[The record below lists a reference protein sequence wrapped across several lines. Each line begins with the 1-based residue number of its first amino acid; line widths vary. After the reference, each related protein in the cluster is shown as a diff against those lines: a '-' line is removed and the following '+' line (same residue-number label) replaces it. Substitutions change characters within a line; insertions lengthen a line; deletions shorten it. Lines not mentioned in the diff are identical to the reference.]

1 MGWLTGV
8 HGKDI
13 NRKDIN
19 AYFAK
24 NAKDIKS
31 ILFKKKNN
39 IRQSLYA

>member
-1 MGWLTGV
+1 MGSGGEGV

-31 ILFKKKNN
+31 ILFLEIN
-39 IRQSLYA
+39 IRSG